1 MEQNFNRFIAST
13 LQRLNDSPI
22 VPDANR
28 AKPYIE
34 VCKADPEQAEPSPKH
49 VPAIEAAHACVGA
62 ITARRFGKLI
72 EKATSQMSQ

>member
-62 ITARRFGKLI
+62 ITTWRFGKLI
-72 EKATSQMSQ
+72 EKSTGQMSQ